1 FLANQRAK
9 TVTVNRE
16 VKKGDQVE
24 IDFEAWKD
32 NAPIE
37 GGTAKKHQMI
47 VGEGKFIPGFEDQLI
62 GMKAGDKK
70 DFDLNFPK
78 DYHQKNLA
86 GQPTTFKVTVNLVQ
100 ERELPEINDEFASGV
115 GKFKNLKELKD
126 NLTKGM
132 EEEEKNKNFQNQR
145 VEVIEEVI
153 KNIDVELPEVLVE
166 SEISR
171 IQQELE
177 NDVTRLGLDKNQY
190 IQQLGTT
197 EEKLIEQ
204 WREKEAPNRVKA
216 ALIMKKISRD
226 QKLEPSAKEVEE
238 RANAILQQYAAMQQG
253 DVKKDIDIQRLYDSL
268 KAEMMN
274 EKALDYLAKL

>member
-1 FLANQRAK
+1 
-9 TVTVNRE
+9 
-16 VKKGDQVE
+16 
-24 IDFEAWKD
+24 
-32 NAPIE
+32 
-37 GGTAKKHQMI
+37 
-47 VGEGKFIPGFEDQLI
+47 
-62 GMKAGDKK
+62 
-70 DFDLNFPK
+70 
-78 DYHQKNLA
+78 
-86 GQPTTFKVTVNLVQ
+86 
-100 ERELPEINDEFASGV
+100 
-115 GKFKNLKELKD
+115 
-126 NLTKGM
+126 M

-177 NDVTRLGLDKNQY
+177 NDVTRMGLDKNQY